1 MDVGARSSSSCAFVS
16 TRRWKWGSSTDAG
29 SLPCFPRS
37 VKYRPVMSAA
47 LAAHAVRTHTCAALA
62 GAARR
67 WKKRTTGYM
76 SRHAGFHRG
85 HSDPVAVQLAGK
97 GDRPRQKQ
105 ELRPPMGPDAH
116 VAVAAFQVLQ
126 QIAAHLASQP
136 GGPEARLPAGHAVDR
151 YSPALILLWTI
162 TESRRL
168 RASAI
173 S

>member
-1 MDVGARSSSSCAFVS
+1 MAVGLSWGWGPHLHSVRALLDDG
-16 TRRWKWGSSTDAG
+16 RR
-29 SLPCFPRS
+29 
-37 VKYRPVMSAA
+37 
-47 LAAHAVRTHTCAALA
+47 
-62 GAARR
+62 GA
-67 WKKRTTGYM
+67 
-76 SRHAGFHRG
+76 
-85 HSDPVAVQLAGK
+85 QLK
-97 GDRPRQKQ
+97 FLRPRQKQ

-116 VAVAAFQVLQ
+116 VAVAAFQDLQ